1 MTRLTD
7 QAAFDAALGRLL
19 AQDPL
24 LATLIG
30 VARPRLRRREAGF
43 AGLAAIVI
51 GQQVSPAAAE
61 AIFARL
67 SRHLGEV
74 TAAAVQ
80 SAEDQALRACGLS
93 GGKIATLRALA
104 EAVTQGGLDLAD
116 LATHDPD
123 IARARLTA
131 IRGIGPWT
139 ADIFLLFGL
148 GHADIWPAGD
158 LALQEAARLAL
169 GLAARPGLREAAAIA
184 ERWRPLRGVAAHCLW
199 LYYGS
204 ARAARAAGSRTKTET
219 RKKTGTRDGRQT

>member
-1 MTRLTD
+1 MMTHLTD
-7 QAAFDAALGRLL
+7 QAAFDAALARLI

-24 LATLIG
+24 IATILG
-30 VARPRLRRREAGF
+30 DQRPNLRRRDAGF

-51 GQQVSPAAAE
+51 GQQVSTAAAE

-67 SRHLGEV
+67 SLHLGEV
-74 TAAAVQ
+74 TATAFIAA
-80 SAEDQALRACGLS
+80 ADDALRACGLS
-93 GGKIATLRALA
+93 AGKIATLRAVA
-104 EAVTQGGLDLAD
+104 TAMEEGALDLID
-116 LATHDPD
+116 LAVCDPD
-123 IARARLTA
+123 LAHQRLTA

-169 GLAARPGLREAAAIA
+169 GLETRPGPRELTMIA

-204 ARAARAAGSRTKTET
+204 ARPAARAASGSR
-219 RKKTGTRDGRQT
+219 RRTGTQ

>member
-7 QAAFDAALGRLL
+7 QTAFDAALARLI

-24 LATLIG
+24 IATLIG
-30 VARPRLRRREAGF
+30 AARPLLRQREPGF

-51 GQQVSPAAAE
+51 GQQVSPAAAD

-67 SRHLGEV
+67 SAHVGEV

-80 SAEDQALRACGLS
+80 ATGDDALRACGLS
-93 GGKIATLRALA
+93 TGKIATLRALA
-104 EAVTQGGLDLAD
+104 EAVSAGGLDLAD

-139 ADIFLLFGL
+139 ADVFLLFGL

-169 GLAARPGLREAAAIA
+169 GLAARPGPAEAAAIA

-204 ARAARAAGSRTKTET
+204 ARAARAAGSRTKTGT